1 MKIPFPLTRQA
12 WFAAFGIGLLLA
24 LGWVATTS
32 GPLAPIK
39 VTLTQI
45 GKGEVAPALFGI
57 GTVEARRTYL
67 IGPTAAGRVRSVLVD
82 VGESVQAG
90 QLLAEMDPV
99 DLDARVT
106 SAVAATARA
115 GSAVTTAQAQMDD
128 AKSRQA
134 LAASEARRFTDLGR
148 KGFVSQ
154 SVVDG
159 KLQQQQSAD
168 AQFAAAESALT
179 SARQDLA
186 RQNADREGAK
196 QQRGN
201 IRLEAPADGVVTSRD
216 AEPGSTVVAGQAVLK
231 LIDPTSL
238 WVTTRLDQGRS
249 AGLQLGLPAEIR
261 LRSKARKPFAGKV
274 VRIEPNSDS
283 VTEERIAEVAF
294 DSLPQGVTTGEMAEV
309 TLHLPAIRDTL
320 VIPNAALRYRGSTAG
335 VWLRADGRLRFVPV
349 KLGAEGLDGEVQ
361 IVEGVKAGD
370 EIVVYSESDLKDD
383 SRIKVLAS
391 LGGKAK

>member
-1 MKIPFPLTRQA
+1 MKIPFPLPRQV
-12 WFAAFGIGLLLA
+12 WFATFGIALLLA

-39 VTLTQI
+39 VTVTQVA
-45 GKGEVAPALFGI
+45 KGEVAPALFGI
-57 GTVEARRTYL
+57 GTVEARRAYL
-67 IGPTAAGRVRSVLVD
+67 IGPTVAGRVGRVLVD
-82 VGESVQAG
+82 VGDVVKAG
-90 QLLAEMDPV
+90 ALLAEMDPV

-115 GSAVTTAQAQMDD
+115 GSAVTTAQAQAHD
-128 AKSRQA
+128 AKSRQE
-134 LAASEARRFTDLGR
+134 LAASEARRYVDLGR

-168 AQFAAAESALT
+168 AQFAAAESALA

-186 RQNADREGAK
+186 RQDADREGVK
-196 QQRGN
+196 QQRVN

-238 WVTTRLDQGRS
+238 WVKTRLDQSRS
-249 AGLQLGLPAEIR
+249 AGLQLGLPAEIT

-274 VRIEPNSDS
+274 VRIEPISDS
-283 VTEERIAEVAF
+283 VTEERLAQVAF
-294 DSLPQGVTTGEMAEV
+294 DSLPQGVSTGEMAEV
-309 TLHLPAIRDTL
+309 TLHPPAIRDTL
-320 VIPNAALRYRGSTAG
+320 LIPNAALRYRGAKAG
-335 VWLRADGRLRFVPV
+335 VWLRADGHLRFVPV
-349 KLGAEGLDGEVQ
+349 KTGAEGLDGKVQ

-370 EIVVYSESDLKDD
+370 EVVVYSESDLKDD
-383 SRIKVLAS
+383 SRIKVVAS
-391 LGGKAK
+391 LGSKTK